1 VKGGGWKVEGDGWM
15 GERIR
20 LTSGTEDGKE
30 LTLDLEK
37 MRITDVTEEVNRHS
51 RILARKEELDG

>member
-1 VKGGGWKVEGDGWM
+1 M
-15 GERIR
+15 GERIW

-37 MRITDVTEEVNRHS
+37 MRITDVTEEVDRHS